1 MLTLLSKQGGGNEKT
16 VDRQKESDGQM
27 RDRQTDQE
35 KLRNDDTES
44 KKEKEIL

>member
-1 MLTLLSKQGGGNEKT
+1 
-16 VDRQKESDGQM
+16 M

-44 KKEKEIL
+44 KKEKEILQSARERQTDTERETHRQTENERGLP